1 MLMLTS
7 CKLGKLTG
15 RRANKRVLRSIV
27 VHRTCFVVPRPR
39 GSPTEQRNRTGK
51 ARSRRRLASLLR
63 LKGTDACGVLTW
75 GVALAPLDRCCYA
88 LVRKGFASVT
98 AI

>member
-27 VHRTCFVVPRPR
+27 VTRPR

-51 ARSRRRLASLLR
+51 ARSRRRLASLLC

-75 GVALAPLDRCCYA
+75 GVALVPLDRCCYA